1 MDVFAM
7 KFRTTSLGMKQKK
20 LLVTLLAAC
29 FSPLVPHWLLT
40 MGTRPDKD
48 GLPSGFEDLP
58 II

>member
-1 MDVFAM
+1 M

-58 II
+58 IIQ